1 VTTVGSEDHNRG
13 KVAFK
18 SSVKV
23 GEALNIEHMDLID
36 EEDSWY

>member
-1 VTTVGSEDHNRG
+1 MTTVGSEDHDGG

-23 GEALNIEHMDLID
+23 GEALNVEHVDLID
-36 EEDSWY
+36 EEDTWY